1 MGTLLPSFSP
11 ICRAGLETPKDVRT
25 VGDGEDCQV
34 VPGVWKPPAV
44 VTEPMIL
51 ECRRWLEAL
60 NKCDGTAQDG
70 RIRVWLS
77 RLLFGLSGNHS
88 EDMIRGKLS
97 SFAFAL
103 ADKPAFCFDD
113 DTLRRAQK
121 HFKSFWPSAGELIE
135 FMEGIEGEIRV
146 KAQRA
151 YKIIDDGPRKA
162 GAPPTRR
169 PWAEGGAED
178 HAEYLREQADRER
191 KELVEILRKRDEEIG
206 RIPPEYTPERL
217 PGEGDKDYV
226 GRVVA
231 YTRDQLA
238 KGDKLRR
245 RDEARRRDAVDQ
257 AVRTAYDTTGIKPKD
272 VREEQPAEVS
282 P

>member
-1 MGTLLPSFSP
+1 
-11 ICRAGLETPKDVRT
+11 LETPKEVQT
-25 VGDGEDCQV
+25 LGDGEDCQV
-34 VPGVWKPPAV
+34 VPGVWKPPPV

-60 NKCDGTAQDG
+60 NKCDATAQDG

-151 YKIIDDGPRKA
+151 WKIIDDGPRKA

-169 PWAEGGAED
+169 PWAEGGSED
-178 HAEYLREQADRER
+178 CERWNREEDDAKR
-191 KELVEILRKRDEEIG
+191 KELAAMVEARYGK
-206 RIPPEYTPERL
+206 PPPAPARL
-217 PGEGDKDYV
+217 PGEDEKAYV
-226 GRVVA
+226 
-231 YTRDQLA
+231 
-238 KGDKLRR
+238 
-245 RDEARRRDAVDQ
+245 ARLCRHMNAELDQ
-257 AVRTAYDTTGIKPKD
+257 ATKQMKGGLRARPKGPDKPAPPPTPEAMKAAYDTTGIKARD
-272 VREEQPAEVS
+272 VRETVGAEES
-282 P
+282 S